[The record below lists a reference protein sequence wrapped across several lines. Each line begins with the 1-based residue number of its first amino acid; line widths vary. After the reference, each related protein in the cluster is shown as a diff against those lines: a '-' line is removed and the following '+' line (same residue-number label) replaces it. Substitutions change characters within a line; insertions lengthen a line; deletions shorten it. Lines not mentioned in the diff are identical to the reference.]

1 MRDISLAI
9 TEGGGGGEGMDVS
22 KPLILA
28 VWWEREEATEI
39 TYPSGVMILLDQ
51 GTGTEHTANIPQ

>member
-1 MRDISLAI
+1 MA
-9 TEGGGGGEGMDVS
+9 VS
-22 KPLILA
+22 KSLILA